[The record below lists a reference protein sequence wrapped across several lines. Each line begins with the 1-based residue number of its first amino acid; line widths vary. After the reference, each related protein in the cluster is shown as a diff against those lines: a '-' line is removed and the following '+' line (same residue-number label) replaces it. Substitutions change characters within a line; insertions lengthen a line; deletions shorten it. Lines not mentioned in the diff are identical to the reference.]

1 MTITY
6 NDNKYDVTS
15 DSVYSDFSIKADS
28 LADACKIIEAF
39 GAEKTAEYTFGINV
53 HSNMVVVKRIIS
65 VTDTGITVRIKLR
78 RKSDSEAIYEELTS
92 LRQAMADLAE
102 TANKTTTDK
111 INNLLN
117 KGVM

>member
-1 MTITY
+1 MTITH
-6 NDNKYDVTS
+6 NNKKYDVTS
-15 DSVYSDFSIKADS
+15 DSIYSDFSIKANT
-28 LADACKIIEAF
+28 LADACAIVEAF
-39 GAEKTAEYTFGINV
+39 GEMAEYTFGIDV
-53 HSNMVVVKRIIS
+53 HANMVVVKRIIS
-65 VTDTGITVRIKLR
+65 VTDTGIIVRIKLR

-102 TANKTTTDK
+102 TTSKTTTDK

>member
-15 DSVYSDFSIKADS
+15 DSIYSDFSIKADS
-28 LADACKIIEAF
+28 LADACQIVEAF
-39 GAEKTAEYTFGINV
+39 NRVAEYTFGV
-53 HSNMVVVKRIIS
+53 DAHTDMVVVKRLIS
-65 VTDTGITVRIKLR
+65 VTDSGITVRIKLR
-78 RKSDSEAIYEELTS
+78 KKSDSEAIYEELTS
-92 LRQAMADLAE
+92 LRQAMADLA
-102 TANKTTTDK
+102 KTTTKTTTAK

>member
-6 NDNKYDVTS
+6 NDNKYEVTS
-15 DSVYSDFSIKADS
+15 DSIYSDFSIKADS
-28 LADACKIIEAF
+28 LADACTIVEAF
-39 GAEKTAEYTFGINV
+39 DEITEYTFGV
-53 HSNMVVVKRIIS
+53 DTHTNMIVVKRTIS

-102 TANKTTTDK
+102 TTNKTTTNK

>member
-1 MTITY
+1 MTIIY

-15 DSVYSDFSIKADS
+15 DSIYTDFSIKADS
-28 LADACKIIEAF
+28 LSNACKIIEAF
-39 GAEKTAEYTFGINV
+39 GVEKTVEYIFGINV

-78 RKSDSEAIYEELTS
+78 RKSDSEAIYEELIS
-92 LRQAMADLAE
+92 LRKAMADLAE
-102 TANKTTTDK
+102 TANDTTTDK